1 MFENSHHFPQS
12 DIENLFRQP
21 WWLISNYWMRLSRIW
36 RILPIKESRVLT
48 PSEICRILRMNSW
61 YKAETAMLFV
71 FLLTKN
77 NTTSSPGFL
86 GLWFNNLQR
95 AALLMSLVQ
104 SDKIHSKF
112 GKQQLVMVNYASH
125 FNQSEAGKYF
135 EWITIS
141 TTKCQW
147 HVLLSSAHLL
157 LITTQP
163 SCGFQSYL

>member
-1 MFENSHHFPQS
+1 MF
-12 DIENLFRQP
+12 
-21 WWLISNYWMRLSRIW
+21 
-36 RILPIKESRVLT
+36 
-48 PSEICRILRMNSW
+48 
-61 YKAETAMLFV
+61 FV

-125 FNQSEAGKYF
+125 FNQSEAGKYV
-135 EWITIS
+135 E
-141 TTKCQW
+141 
-147 HVLLSSAHLL
+147 
-157 LITTQP
+157 
-163 SCGFQSYL
+163 